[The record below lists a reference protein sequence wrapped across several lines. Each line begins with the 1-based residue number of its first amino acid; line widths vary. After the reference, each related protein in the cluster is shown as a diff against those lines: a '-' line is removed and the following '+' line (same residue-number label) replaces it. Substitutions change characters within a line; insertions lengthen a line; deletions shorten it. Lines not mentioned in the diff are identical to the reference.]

1 MKDINLV
8 RLPNQLEMAYMI
20 KYLLLY
26 NRYLEK
32 HREAIEFTRQYLEES
47 AAKSSHDLHP
57 WRLPEHRMNHTLLV
71 LKNSLRLS
79 KNRKVNL
86 DVVALSAIL
95 HDVATFSSKRKEHAE
110 EGARI
115 AEEYLGEHGYPSDL
129 VRQVAHAIRVH
140 AGPLAFSPR
149 SEEAKILQD
158 ADTIDKV
165 GALSI
170 TTFLLHYGSQKK
182 LPEQALE
189 GLKKDMPR
197 RLRWYCRTMNFPEGK
212 RIVGEGCRYVRE
224 FAQRLQKEMERPR
237 LLQETSMPPHRQL
250 RKANKIF

>member
-1 MKDINLV
+1 M
-8 RLPNQLEMAYMI
+8 E

-26 NRYLEK
+26 KQCLEK
-32 HREAIEFTRQYLEES
+32 HREAIEFTRQYLEEK
-47 AAKSSHDLHP
+47 AAKSSWSWHP
-57 WRLPEHRMNHTLLV
+57 WSLPEHRMNHTFLV
-71 LKNSLRLS
+71 LKNSLRLA

-95 HDVATFSSKRKEHAE
+95 HDVATFSSERKEHAE

-115 AEEYLGEHGYPSDL
+115 AEKYLREHGYPDDL
-129 VRQVAHAIRVH
+129 VQQVAHAIKVH

-170 TTFLLHYGSQKK
+170 TTALLHCGSHKM

-189 GLKKDMPR
+189 GLKKDMPK
-197 RLRWYCRTMNFPEGK
+197 RLRWYYRTMNFPEGK
-212 RIVGEGCRYVRE
+212 RIVGEGCTYIRE
-224 FAQRLQKEMERPR
+224 FIRRLQKETERP
-237 LLQETSMPPHRQL
+237 L
-250 RKANKIF
+250 A